1 MKILGHEY
9 PDDLGYC
16 FERDLWCRA
25 EPDGSYCLGVTS
37 WGVHVSGDFFMCRP
51 KPVGTV
57 LERGHTMAVVELNKS
72 IVTIRTPL
80 SGVVYRINPELN
92 EHPEVIQ
99 HDPYGQGWILC
110 LQPTQWPQEQHQLVW
125 ADQLRVEA
133 TRRIQRE
140 PQEGEVV
147 R

>member
-1 MKILGHEY
+1 MNILGYDY

-25 EPDGSYCLGVTS
+25 EADGSYTLGVTAF
-37 WGVHVSGDFFMCRP
+37 GVHISGDFFMCRP

-57 LERGHTMAVVELNKS
+57 LERGQTMAVVELNKS
-72 IVTIRTPL
+72 IVTVRTPL
-80 SGVVYRINPELN
+80 SGVVCRINPLLAER
-92 EHPEVIQ
+92 PEAIQ
-99 HDPYGQGWILC
+99 HDPYGAGWILC
-110 LQPTQWPQEQHQLVW
+110 LQPSAWQRERPELVW
-125 ADQLRVEA
+125 MDQLQVQA

-140 PQEGEVV
+140 PDEGEVV